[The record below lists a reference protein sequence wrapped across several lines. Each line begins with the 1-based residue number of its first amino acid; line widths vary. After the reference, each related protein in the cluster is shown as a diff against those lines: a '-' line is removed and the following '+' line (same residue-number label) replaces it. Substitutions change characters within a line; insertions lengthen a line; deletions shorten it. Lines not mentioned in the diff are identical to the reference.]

1 MPPSNGLQA
10 ALGGGWNVVVPRDR
24 SYNFDAAV
32 IAHNGKCAERLTSS
46 TPAKEA
52 RGREG
57 RGCWRFAEN
66 VENVGT
72 LMGRLD
78 EIES

>member
-1 MPPSNGLQA
+1 MFFYVFRLSWLGSGPQDVWVPPSNGLQA
-10 ALGGGWNVVVPRDR
+10 AGGSWNVVVPRDQ

-52 RGREG
+52 RLILR
-57 RGCWRFAEN
+57 
-66 VENVGT
+66 
-72 LMGRLD
+72 RL
-78 EIES
+78 